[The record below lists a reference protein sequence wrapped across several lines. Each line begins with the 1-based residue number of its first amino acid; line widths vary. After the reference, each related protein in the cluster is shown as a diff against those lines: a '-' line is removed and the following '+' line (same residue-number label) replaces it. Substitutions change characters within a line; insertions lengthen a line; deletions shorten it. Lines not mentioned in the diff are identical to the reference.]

1 MTARELLTRVSAY
14 LKLFTF
20 AIKEE
25 SGTVDKFIGDSVMA
39 FWGAPLPDHDH
50 AFHACKAA
58 LKGQKRMDELNDSLV
73 SEGKPKLRARI
84 GIHSDAV
91 LVGNI
96 GSTERLSY
104 TVMGDGVNVAARLE
118 GVNKDYGTQICISHS
133 VYKETGEKLW
143 VRPIDQI
150 TVKGRKG
157 EIIIYELV
165 GTRDEDPETAPSK
178 SQIELCQDTQRAF
191 NYYVSGNYTK
201 AAEEYQIIADQY
213 QDQVAKIMADV
224 CSKRAP
230 QSTAKVIAYEA

>member
-1 MTARELLTRVSAY
+1 VFDVKSIITRFN
-14 LKLFTF
+14 L
-20 AIKEE
+20 
-25 SGTVDKFIGDSVMA
+25 
-39 FWGAPLPDHDH
+39 
-50 AFHACKAA
+50 
-58 LKGQKRMDELNDSLV
+58 
-73 SEGKPKLRARI
+73 
-84 GIHSDAV
+84 
-91 LVGNI
+91 
-96 GSTERLSY
+96 RLS
-104 TVMGDGVNVAARLE
+104 
-118 GVNKDYGTQICISHS
+118 S

-143 VRPIDQI
+143 VRPIDQN

-201 AAEEYQIIADQY
+201 AAEEYKIIADQY
-213 QDQVAKIMADV
+213 HDQVAKIMADV